1 MGLPKNSANGTK
13 FPADSFI
20 KVVIDGVNSYSKS
33 ARAGITQDCVLSFT
47 ISRPNS
53 LSLFCKFFGTY
64 NYVEVAETYR
74 SKLGFAIDALN
85 RSDSISLRH
94 IS

>member
-13 FPADSFI
+13 FPAYSFI

-33 ARAGITQDCVLSFT
+33 ARAGITQD
-47 ISRPNS
+47 
-53 LSLFCKFFGTY
+53 Y